1 MSSVEPTVSVIIP
14 TWNRRATIVAA
25 VASALNQTCPPL
37 EVLVCDNGSTD
48 DSEALIRAMGDARVR
63 WLTGPAGGRPAFP
76 RNRGIAAAAGEWLA
90 FLDSDDEWLPDKL
103 ASQLAAVSASGRRA
117 CSTNAWR
124 FVPGVGRQGTML
136 DVNEAAL
143 DLGALLHG
151 NRVICSSALVHRS
164 LMPEA
169 EGFPEAE
176 RLTALEDYALWLRV
190 ACFTAF
196 DYLPQPHVLY
206 RDDPPNSLRVRDIDP
221 WSQRVAVLR
230 DFLAWC
236 RRHRSAQTRQ
246 GSRAGRHQMRIE
258 KRREPRRLARRAWI
272 RRRVADVLAAV
283 GLRRRPQC

>member
-1 MSSVEPTVSVIIP
+1 MSSAEPTVSVIIP

-25 VASALNQTCPPL
+25 VASALNQTQPPL

-63 WLTGPAGGRPAFP
+63 WLTGPPGGRPAFP
-76 RNRGIAAAAGEWLA
+76 RNRGIAAAAGDWLA

-103 ASQLAAVSASGRRA
+103 ASQLAAVRASGRRA

-124 FVPGVGRQGTML
+124 FIPGTGRQGTML
-136 DVNEAAL
+136 DVPKAAL
-143 DLGALLHG
+143 DLATFLTG
-151 NRVICSSALVHRS
+151 NRVICSSALVHKS
-164 LMPEA
+164 LMAEA

-206 RDDPPNSLRVRDIDP
+206 RDDPPNSLRVQDIDP

-230 DFLAWC
+230 DFLDWC
-236 RRHRSAQTRQ
+236 RRHPSPQTRQ
-246 GSRAGRHQMRIE
+246 GSRAGRRQMRIE
-258 KRREPRRLARRAWI
+258 KRREPRRLARRARI
-272 RRRVADVLAAV
+272 RRRVADVLAAI
-283 GLRRRPQC
+283 GLRRRDR